1 MFEIEIVSG
10 TVFAIWTRIVGVFEF
25 AYVVGYHSFPYS
37 CFDFDFDYGF
47 GSGSYHDQVT
57 HARIRVRGHG
67 ANEQGKAKGYVNVNE
82 EAAGVRGIEIE
93 NASVNGNDEAEEEN
107 VRRIDPCP
115 CLDFA
120 FGPQKRVVGKDG
132 EVGSGDGNSFP

>member
-10 TVFAIWTRIVGVFEF
+10 IAFAIWTWIVGAFEF

-37 CFDFDFDYGF
+37 CFDYGF
-47 GSGSYHDQVT
+47 DWGSYRDQATLV
-57 HARIRVRGHG
+57 RIRVREHG
-67 ANEQGKAKGYVNVNE
+67 ANEQEKAKGYVNVNE
-82 EAAGVRGIEIE
+82 EAAGVRGIGIE
-93 NASVNGNDEAEEEN
+93 NGNGNANDEAEVEN

-120 FGPQKRVVGKDG
+120 LGPQKRVGKDG
-132 EVGSGDGNSFP
+132 VVG